1 MTPAFAYLRVSG
13 RGQVHGGGF
22 DRQSSLIQQF
32 AQKNQLRVVSEF
44 RDEGVS
50 GTIDSMERP
59 AFAELLDAA
68 ASAAVDLVIVENSS
82 RLARDLIVGE
92 LILQECRNRGLT
104 VKDADGTDLTNSDG
118 NPSSTLIR
126 QVFLAVAE
134 FEKTQLVQRLRVA
147 RQRKKKTTG
156 RCEGRKPY
164 GLGLGEREVC
174 LRVSRLR
181 RRGLS
186 FAKIANQLNQE
197 QVPSPSGGEWSRQ
210 TLRNVWGRL

>member
-1 MTPAFAYLRVSG
+1 MKQAFAYLRVSG
-13 RGQVHGGGF
+13 RGQINGDGF
-22 DRQSSLIQQF
+22 ERQRTAINSF
-32 AQKNQLRVVSEF
+32 ARNHRSQVVGEF

-50 GTIDSMERP
+50 GATETMERP
-59 AFAELLDAA
+59 GLVELLDVAP
-68 ASAAVDLVIVENSS
+68 SKGVDLMIVENST

-92 LILQECRNRGLT
+92 LILQECRQRGVT
-104 VKDADGTDLTNSDG
+104 VKDADGTDLTNSEG
-118 NPSSTLIR
+118 NPSSTLVR

-174 LRVSRLR
+174 LRISRLR

-186 FAKIANQLNQE
+186 FSKIANQLNQE

-210 TLRNVWGRL
+210 TVRNVWGRV